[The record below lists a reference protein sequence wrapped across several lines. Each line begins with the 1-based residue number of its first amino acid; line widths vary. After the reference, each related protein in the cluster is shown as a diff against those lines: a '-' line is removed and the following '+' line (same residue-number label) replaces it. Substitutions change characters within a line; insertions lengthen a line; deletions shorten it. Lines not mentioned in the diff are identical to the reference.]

1 MDGALSLRP
10 SDAQAGAFLDDVD
23 VTLKECR
30 FVVWDYM
37 GKASKPSTALK
48 ITMEDPDS
56 ITHEQYYSAGDP
68 DKVLPSP
75 DGKTLIPQ
83 AGATGLNNN
92 TNALAFISSII
103 NAGFP
108 EDKLGSD
115 ASVFDGLGAHVN
127 QVAQPKRQG
136 LKDQKEGK
144 TYLLVTKIT
153 RLPWEAAP
161 AKVAKGAPVAKPSP
175 APVAGPRPVQP
186 PMSQAGQP
194 GGGNGDGVLTE
205 KARATVISILTEK
218 GGTVPR
224 SKLSQEAFR
233 LLASD
238 PDRNAIVKLVYDD
251 AFLQQSVAEGVFAFD
266 GTTVSL
272 G

>member
-1 MDGALSLRP
+1 MDALSLRP
-10 SDAQAGAFLDDVD
+10 SDAQTGAFLDDVD

-30 FVVWDYM
+30 FVLWDYM
-37 GKASKPSTALK
+37 GKAKTSVALK
-48 ITMEDPDS
+48 VTMEEPDG

-68 DKVLPSP
+68 EKVTPSP
-75 DGKTLIPQ
+75 DGKTLVPQ
-83 AGATGLNNN
+83 AGATGLNAN
-92 TNALAFISSII
+92 TNALAFIASII

-108 EDKLGSD
+108 EDRLSTD
-115 ASVFDGLGAHVN
+115 VSVFDGLGAHVN

-144 TYLLVTKIT
+144 TYLLVTKIA
-153 RLPWEAAP
+153 RLPWDAP
-161 AKVAKGAPVAKPSP
+161 AAKPAKGAPAAARTAAPKATP
-175 APVAGPRPVQP
+175 APAPTAT
-186 PMSQAGQP
+186 MSQAG
-194 GGGNGDGVLTE
+194 GNGNGVADELTE
-205 KARATVISILTEK
+205 KARVTVIAILTEK
-218 GGTVPR
+218 GGTIPR

-251 AFLQQSVAEGVFAFD
+251 VFLQQSVAEGVFGFD
-266 GTTVSL
+266 GATVTL

>member
-1 MDGALSLRP
+1 MDNALSLRP
-10 SDAQAGAFLDDVD
+10 SDAQTGAFLDDID

-30 FVVWDYM
+30 FVTWDYM
-37 GKASKPSTALK
+37 GKANPSTALK
-48 ITMEDPDS
+48 VTMEEPDG

-68 DKVLPSP
+68 SKVTPSP

-127 QVAQPKRQG
+127 QVAQPKRAG

-153 RLPWEAAP
+153 RLPWDAKP
-161 AKVAKGAPVAKPSP
+161 AKLPKGAP
-175 APVAGPRPVQP
+175 AGPRPVAP
-186 PMSQAGQP
+186 VPAAAPVASAAP
-194 GGGNGDGVLTE
+194 ANGTPTNEMIE
-205 KARATVISILTEK
+205 KARVTVISILTEK
-218 GGTVPR
+218 GGSVPR

-233 LLASD
+233 LLSSD

-251 AFLQQSVAEGVFAFD
+251 GFLTQSVADGVFAFD
-266 GTTVSL
+266 GTTVTL

>member
-10 SDAQAGAFLDDVD
+10 SDAQAGGFLDDLD
-23 VTLKECR
+23 VTLREAR
-30 FVVWDYM
+30 FVIWDYM
-37 GKASKPSTALK
+37 GKANPAVALK
-48 ITMEDPDS
+48 VTMEEADG

-68 DKVLPSP
+68 NKVTPSP

-83 AGATGLNNN
+83 AGATGLNAN
-92 TNALAFISSII
+92 TNALAFIGSII

-127 QVAQPKRQG
+127 QVAQPKRAG

-153 RLPWEAAP
+153 RLPWDAP
-161 AKVAKGAPVAKPSP
+161 APKAAKGAPVNRSAAP
-175 APVAGPRPVQP
+175 AAGPRPVTP
-186 PMSQAGQP
+186 APAAAPAVPS
-194 GGGNGDGVLTE
+194 NGAATPEMIE
-205 KARATVISILTEK
+205 KARGTVISILTEK
-218 GGTVPR
+218 GGSVPR

-233 LLASD
+233 LLSND

-251 AFLQQSVAEGVFAFD
+251 GFLTQSVAEGVFAFD
-266 GTTVSL
+266 GQTVTL

>member
-10 SDAQAGAFLDDVD
+10 SDAQAGGFLDDLD
-23 VTLKECR
+23 VTLREAR
-30 FVVWDYM
+30 FVIWDYM
-37 GKASKPSTALK
+37 GKANPAVALK
-48 ITMEDPDS
+48 VTMEETDG

-68 DKVLPSP
+68 NKVTPSP

-127 QVAQPKRQG
+127 QVAQPKRAG

-153 RLPWEAAP
+153 RLPWDAATP
-161 AKVAKGAPVAKPSP
+161 KAAKGAPVNRTA
-175 APVAGPRPVQP
+175 APAGPRAVAPTPTATPVP
-186 PMSQAGQP
+186 S
-194 GGGNGDGVLTE
+194 NGAATPEMIE
-205 KARATVISILTEK
+205 KARGTVISILTEK
-218 GGTVPR
+218 GGSVPR

-233 LLASD
+233 LLSND

-251 AFLQQSVAEGVFAFD
+251 GFLVQSVAEGVFAFD
-266 GTTVSL
+266 GATVTL

>member
-1 MDGALSLRP
+1 
-10 SDAQAGAFLDDVD
+10 
-23 VTLKECR
+23 
-30 FVVWDYM
+30 M
-37 GKASKPSTALK
+37 GKGKPTTSLK
-48 ITMEDPDS
+48 ITMEDNDGL
-56 ITHEQYYSAGDP
+56 THEQYYSAGDP
-68 DKVLPSP
+68 SKVQPSA
-75 DGKTLIPQ
+75 DGKTLVPQ

-115 ASVFDGLGAHVN
+115 ASVFDNLGAHVN
-127 QVAQPKRQG
+127 QVAQPVRAG

-153 RLPWEAAP
+153 RMPWTAAEAKP
-161 AKVAKGAPVAKPSP
+161 AKGAPAAKSG
-175 APVAGPRPVQP
+175 GPRPVNTSPVAP
-186 PMSQAGQP
+186 PVNITPAPAQSA
-194 GGGNGDGVLTE
+194 NSNEELVE
-205 KARATVISILTEK
+205 KARVTVISILTEK

-233 LLASD
+233 LLSSD

-251 AFLQQSVAEGVFAFD
+251 TFLQQSVSEGVFAFD

>member
-1 MDGALSLRP
+1 MEGALSLRP
-10 SDAQAGAFLDDVD
+10 SDAQTGAFLDDID

-30 FVVWDYM
+30 FVTWDYM
-37 GKASKPSTALK
+37 GKANPATALK
-48 ITMEDPDS
+48 VTMEEPDG

-68 DKVLPSP
+68 SKVTPSS
-75 DGKTLIPQ
+75 DGKTLVPQ

-127 QVAQPKRQG
+127 QVAQPKRAG

-153 RLPWEAAP
+153 RLPWDAP
-161 AKVAKGAPVAKPSP
+161 AVKPAKGAPVAKSA
-175 APVAGPRPVQP
+175 APGPRPVAAAP
-186 PMSQAGQP
+186 AASPAP
-194 GGGNGDGVLTE
+194 TNGTPTNEMVE
-205 KARATVISILTEK
+205 KARVTVISILTEK
-218 GGTVPR
+218 GGSVPR

-233 LLASD
+233 LLSND
-238 PDRNAIVKLVYDD
+238 PDRNAIVKMVYDD
-251 AFLQQSVAEGVFAFD
+251 GFLTQSVAEGVFAFD
-266 GTTVSL
+266 GTTVTL

>member
-10 SDAQAGAFLDDVD
+10 SDAQAGGFLDDID
-23 VTLKECR
+23 VTLAECR
-30 FVVWDYM
+30 FVIWDYM
-37 GKASKPSTALK
+37 GKAAPAVALK
-48 ITMEDPDS
+48 VSMEEADG

-68 DKVLPSP
+68 SKVTPSP

-92 TNALAFISSII
+92 TNALAFIASIV

-127 QVAQPKRQG
+127 QVAQPKRAG

-144 TYLLVTKIT
+144 TYLLVSKIT
-153 RLPWEAAP
+153 RLPWDAVP
-161 AKVAKGAPVAKPSP
+161 TKPAKGAPVAKSAAPGPRPVAAVPSP
-175 APVAGPRPVQP
+175 APA
-186 PMSQAGQP
+186 
-194 GGGNGDGVLTE
+194 NGTPTDAMVE
-205 KARATVISILTEK
+205 KARVAVMSILAEK
-218 GGTVPR
+218 GGSIPR
-224 SKLSQEAFR
+224 AKLSQEAFR
-233 LLASD
+233 LLSSD

-251 AFLQQSVAEGVFAFD
+251 GFLTQSVADGVFAFD
-266 GTTVSL
+266 GATVTL